1 MGFSGGGS
9 NILKPHSHDGRVVQD
24 GGELDFNNITQANSS
39 AGQIFYSN
47 GTALQ
52 QLAYPGVPAG
62 ETLTAV
68 AASTSPSWA
77 TAAGGSANV
86 ENHLTAD
93 FSTTS
98 GTMVEFMD
106 ITLPTIAGGKC
117 MICFSGCASRSGSG
131 GIEAQLFDDNSGGDV
146 FMPGTLRQSEV
157 SSTNERWAL
166 PTQAIAD
173 ALGQDITVY
182 CKTGGNTLLWKGGTA
197 SDSFC
202 TNITA
207 LGA

>member
-9 NILKPHSHDGRVVQD
+9 NILKAHTHDGRVVQD
-24 GGELDFNNITQANSS
+24 GGELDFNSITQANSS

-77 TAAGGSANV
+77 TAAVGSANV
-86 ENHLTAD
+86 ENHLTSD
-93 FSTTS
+93 FTTTS

-106 ITLPTIAGGKC
+106 ITLPTITGGKC
-117 MICFSGCASRSGSG
+117 MICFSGCANRSGAG
-131 GIEAQLFDDNSGGDV
+131 GIEAQLYDDNTGSDV
-146 FMPGTLRQSEV
+146 FILGTLRKAEAASASDEY
-157 SSTNERWAL
+157 AL
-166 PTQAIAD
+166 PSSAIAD
-173 ALGQDITVY
+173 ALGQDITVF
-182 CKTGGNTLLWKGGTA
+182 CKTGGNTLRFSGGTGVG
-197 SDSFC
+197 SFA

-207 LGA
+207 IGA